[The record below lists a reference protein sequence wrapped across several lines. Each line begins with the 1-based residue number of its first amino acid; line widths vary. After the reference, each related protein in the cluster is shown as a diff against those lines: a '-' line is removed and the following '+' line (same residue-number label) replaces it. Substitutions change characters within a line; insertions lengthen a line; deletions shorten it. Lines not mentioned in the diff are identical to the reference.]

1 MVSEVSQGKKVPN
14 IELEEDIIWEQLL
27 KEEKVPTIK

>member
-1 MVSEVSQGKKVPN
+1 MVSEVSQGKKVH
-14 IELEEDIIWEQLL
+14 IELEEEIIWAQLL